1 VKEVELRSRVKRIK
15 FTIEETDLREEFIK
29 GFGPGGQKT
38 NKSNNCVV
46 LKHVPTG
53 IVVRCHDSRDQ
64 LVNRKLARKLLY
76 DKLDV
81 EINQETS
88 KIVMRDARRSRTKD
102 RMRRRREAKMRGE
115 PFVEEDTDDTEGS
128 EKEEDYTKYDDIK
141 LDKIGKDIK

>member
-1 VKEVELRSRVKRIK
+1 
-15 FTIEETDLREEFIK
+15 
-29 GFGPGGQKT
+29 
-38 NKSNNCVV
+38 VV
-46 LKHVPTG
+46 LKHLPTG

-115 PFVEEDTDDTEGS
+115 PFIEEDTEVTEGS
-128 EKEEDYTKYDDIK
+128 EKEEDYTEYDDIK

>member
-1 VKEVELRSRVKRIK
+1 M
-15 FTIEETDLREEFIK
+15 
-29 GFGPGGQKT
+29 
-38 NKSNNCVV
+38 
-46 LKHVPTG
+46 
-53 IVVRCHDSRDQ
+53 
-64 LVNRKLARKLLY
+64 NRKLARKLLY

-115 PFVEEDTDDTEGS
+115 PFIEEDTEVTEGS
-128 EKEEDYTKYDDIK
+128 EKEEDYTEYDDIK

>member
-1 VKEVELRSRVKRIK
+1 MKEVELRSRVKRIK

-46 LKHVPTG
+46 LKHLPTG

-115 PFVEEDTDDTEGS
+115 PFIEEDAEDTEGF
-128 EKEEDYTKYDDIK
+128 EKEEDYTEYDDIK